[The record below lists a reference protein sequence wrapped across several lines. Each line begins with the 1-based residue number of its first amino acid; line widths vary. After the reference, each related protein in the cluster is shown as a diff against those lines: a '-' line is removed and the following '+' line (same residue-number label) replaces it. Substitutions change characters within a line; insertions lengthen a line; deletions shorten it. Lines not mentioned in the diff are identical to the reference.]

1 MILRKRIRFY
11 GSVQGVGFRY
21 RARRAAE
28 LYGCSG
34 WVKNEWDG
42 TVLMEI
48 QGEEAS
54 IDRVIINTES
64 GTYVR
69 ISKME
74 VENMP
79 LNEME
84 KGFRSR

>member
-21 RARRAAE
+21 RARRASE

-54 IDRVIINTES
+54 INQVIISIES

-74 VENMP
+74 VESMP
-79 LNEME
+79 LDETE

>member
-21 RARRAAE
+21 RARRASE
-28 LYGCSG
+28 LYECSG

-54 IDRVIINTES
+54 IDQVIISIES

-74 VENMP
+74 VESMP
-79 LNEME
+79 LDETE

>member
-21 RARRAAE
+21 RARRASE

-54 IDRVIINTES
+54 IDQVIISIES

-74 VENMP
+74 VESMP
-79 LNEME
+79 LDETE